1 MKKVNLFKTVALA
14 CGFAIV
20 AFGCKNE
27 GNSVENTETTEAVDS
42 TATQTQNEPEA
53 PALTDAIIASIAV
66 TANKVDVDWAKI
78 AEQKAT
84 NPKVKD
90 FAKTMD
96 KDHSN
101 IIDAAVKF
109 ATEHNLAPDDNN
121 DTTKGFQSQ
130 GKEFSD
136 KLNSLS
142 GAEFDKAYI
151 DNEVTFHDNVIKAVE
166 GTLIPAIQNQE
177 FKDFLTN
184 AVPLFKE
191 HLEHA
196 KMIQEELNK

>member
-1 MKKVNLFKTVALA
+1 MKKSNLFKTVVLV

-20 AFGCKNE
+20 SFGCKNE
-27 GNSVENTETTEAVDS
+27 GNQVEPTNTTEDTAVVE
-42 TATQTQNEPEA
+42 QPEPAAPTA
-53 PALTDAIIASIAV
+53 PAMTDAIIASIAV
-66 TANKVDVDWAKI
+66 TANQVDVNWAKI
-78 AEQKAT
+78 AEKKAS

-96 KDHSN
+96 KDHTN

-109 ATEHNLAPDDNN
+109 AKEHSLTPDDNN
-121 DTTKGFQSQ
+121 DTTTGFLNQD
-130 GKEFSD
+130 KEFSA

-151 DNEVTFHDNVIKAVE
+151 DNEVSFHDNVIKAVE
-166 GTLIPAIQNQE
+166 GTLIPAIQNKD
-177 FKDFLTN
+177 FKDFLSG

-196 KMIQEELNK
+196 KMIQAELNK